1 MFDELI
7 KHFLEI
13 VNHPSGVCIAKV
25 IITKFKDD
33 PEKVEEIVKQ
43 ALNDLDIII

>member
-1 MFDELI
+1 MYEELI
-7 KHFLEI
+7 KHFIEI

-33 PEKVEEIVKQ
+33 PEKVSEIVKLS
-43 ALNDLDIII
+43 AKDLDIII

>member
-1 MFDELI
+1 MYDELLN
-7 KHFLEI
+7 HFLEI

-33 PEKVEEIVKQ
+33 AEKVEGIAKL
-43 ALNDLDIII
+43 AAKDLDLII